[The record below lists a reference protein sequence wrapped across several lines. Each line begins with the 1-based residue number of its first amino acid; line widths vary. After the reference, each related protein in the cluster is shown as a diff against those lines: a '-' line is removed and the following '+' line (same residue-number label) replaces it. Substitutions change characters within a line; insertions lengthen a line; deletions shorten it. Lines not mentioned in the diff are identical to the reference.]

1 MRDLVMVGIVG
12 CGDLGSEL
20 AAVIAREFHERAQ
33 IAGVYDVDFERAGS
47 LASYLGTLVRM
58 FQSVDELIERVGLVV
73 EAASKEA
80 VATLV
85 PQVVGTGRDILVTS
99 IGGLAE
105 HPEVI
110 VKTVQSAGKLLI
122 PSGVL
127 AGMDALKAC
136 GEGTIS
142 SVTLTARMPPGSLGD
157 APYVREHDVDIDSGD
172 EDRMIFEGNAIEACG
187 GFPVV
192 ADAAATLGV
201 AGIGLHQ
208 TNVRVVVSR
217 RYEAPSYEVEVK
229 GDFGR
234 VITRTENIPSSAY
247 PKLTRLAVHSAVA
260 TLRQYLYPVKV
271 GT

>member
-12 CGDLGSEL
+12 CGNLGSEL
-20 AAVIAREFHERAQ
+20 ASVIAREFHERAQ

-58 FQSVDELIERVGLVV
+58 FQSVEDLIERVGLVV

-80 VATLV
+80 VPTLV
-85 PQVVGTGRDILVTS
+85 PKVLEADRDILVTS
-99 IGGLAE
+99 VGGLAE

-110 VKTVQSAGKLLI
+110 VETVDSAGRLII

-127 AGMDALKAC
+127 AGVDALKAC
-136 GEGTIS
+136 GEGTVS
-142 SVTLTARMPPGSLGD
+142 SVTLTSRIPPSFLGD
-157 APYVREHDVDIDSGD
+157 APYVREHDVDIDSGG
-172 EDRMIFEGNAIEACG
+172 EDKVIFEGNAVEACS
-187 GFPVV
+187 GFPAV
-192 ADAAATLGV
+192 ADAAVTLAV

-208 TNVRVVVSR
+208 TTVRVIVTR
-217 RYEAPSYEVEVK
+217 HYEAPSHEIEVK

-234 VITRTENIPSSAY
+234 VIARTENVPSPAS
-247 PKLTRLAVHSAVA
+247 PHVPRLAVHSAVA
-260 TLRQYLYPVKV
+260 ALRQYLYPIKV